1 MRNSKVLKAIC
12 YILIPFLVL
21 AILLPTIYESAKDDL
36 LRNEEN
42 SNINFFETDEF
53 LSRYMLKLSK
63 DRKSVV

>member
-42 SNINFFETDEF
+42 SNINFFF
-53 LSRYMLKLSK
+53 FF
-63 DRKSVV
+63 